1 MASQTDEIQQ
11 LLLAEKSAAEKVTEA
26 KKRKARRLKLAKDE
40 AQVKLIF
47 FVTQTKS
54 IVWGYSFISQSKIKT
69 MKWQP
74 YSHFQLTTLTK
85 KH

>member
-47 FVTQTKS
+47 FCNTDKV
-54 IVWGYSFISQSKIKT
+54 
-69 MKWQP
+69 
-74 YSHFQLTTLTK
+74 
-85 KH
+85 